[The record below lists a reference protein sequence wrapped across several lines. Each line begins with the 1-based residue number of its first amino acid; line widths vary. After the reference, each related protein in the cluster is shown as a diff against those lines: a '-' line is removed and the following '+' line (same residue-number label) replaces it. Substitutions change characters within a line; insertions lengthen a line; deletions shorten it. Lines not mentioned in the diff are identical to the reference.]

1 MKTFDKNLFYSIAE
15 RNSFRIENDLTSNL
29 NKHNEDKV
37 IPFLNKLNK
46 DMLSFSTTESKYQRD
61 INKSS
66 FDNLLKIYNNL
77 NCKFNTEYLKVF

>member
-1 MKTFDKNLFYSIAE
+1 MKTFNKNLFYSIAE

-37 IPFLNKLNK
+37 ISFLNKLNK
-46 DMLSFSTTESKYQRD
+46 DILLFSTTDSKYQSD

-66 FDNLLKIYNNL
+66 FDNLLEIYNNL